1 MSLQKKR
8 HNFLLDTSVLKAKNK
23 NYENYIFCSS
33 DYCNI
38 FVLNVDPKAK
48 DIDNNNIKKVP
59 FKFITKF
66 EDYIG
71 NEKDLNII
79 FSSFLE
85 NKFENNIKE
94 EINI

>member
-1 MSLQKKR
+1 M
-8 HNFLLDTSVLKAKNK
+8 
-23 NYENYIFCSS
+23 FCSS

-66 EDYIG
+66 EDIQ
-71 NEKDLNII
+71 EMKKI
-79 FSSFLE
+79 
-85 NKFENNIKE
+85 
-94 EINI
+94 